1 MAGLEPAR
9 AFYGPTD
16 FKSVAS
22 TVPPHRQ
29 IMRNPLPLLQR
40 CDTGAIFST
49 AETTFDTASNAV
61 DNIATPTQRTEPTRP
76 KFEAVLDSRN
86 RKVVGL
92 WRRGSRYYA
101 QLRVDLGNG
110 RTAPRRFPLN
120 AIDLNGARGELE
132 RKRTER
138 LENRLRLPGRRPAF
152 QAVVEEY
159 FSSPSFTEKKL
170 RTQESQRQA
179 LERWTKYFAVL
190 SVEKVSLKKVDD
202 YRRARIEEG
211 TSARTVNLD
220 VIALRQVLGYAK
232 LCGYIDNVVQFFS
245 PRHGGGLKA
254 LRQRPVPKRR
264 LLSKE
269 EFQKLIEAGT
279 DKTTKNAQQLCFFL
293 RFLALA
299 GPREQEALHVA
310 RRDVDFARG
319 FVTIGAAG
327 DSKNSKSRSI
337 DFSPELEDL
346 LRELVASLPPDT
358 SWLFPS
364 PQRGPRDV
372 HAKTLRESFKL
383 VRAKAGLPRVGFHDL
398 RHFFASQCV
407 MAGID
412 FMTIASWLGHLDGGI
427 LVGKV
432 YGHLADSH
440 KQAAAQKLKFFK

>member
-1 MAGLEPAR
+1 MK
-9 AFYGPTD
+9 F
-16 FKSVAS
+16 SS
-22 TVPPHRQ
+22 
-29 IMRNPLPLLQR
+29 PLLQR
-40 CDTGAIFST
+40 CATGATFST
-49 AETTFDTASNAV
+49 ATPTLDTALNAV
-61 DNIATPTQRTEPTRP
+61 NNITTPTQRTEPTRP

-101 QLRVDLGNG
+101 QLRIDLGNG

-120 AIDLNGARGELE
+120 AVDLNSARAELE

-138 LENRLRLPGRRPAF
+138 LENRLRPPGRRPAF

-159 FSSPSFTEKKL
+159 FSSPSFTEKKI

-179 LERWTKYFAVL
+179 LERWAKYLATL
-190 SVEKVSLKKVDD
+190 SIEKVSLKKVDD
-202 YRRARIEEG
+202 YRRARIQDG
-211 TSARTVNLD
+211 TSPRTVNLD
-220 VIALRQVLGYAK
+220 VIALRQVLSYAK

-254 LRQRPVPKRR
+254 LRQRSAPKRR
-264 LLSKE
+264 LLTKE
-269 EFQKLIEAGT
+269 EFNRLIEAAT
-279 DKTTKNAQQLCFFL
+279 EDTTKNARQLRFFL

-299 GPREQEALHVA
+299 GAREQEALSVG
-310 RRDVDFARG
+310 RSDVDFASG

-327 DSKNSKSRSI
+327 DSKNRKSRTV
-337 DFSPELEDL
+337 DFSPELKEL
-346 LRELVASLPPDT
+346 LRELLASLPPDT

-364 PQRGPRDV
+364 TQRGTRDV
-372 HAKTLRESFKL
+372 RAKTLRESFKL
-383 VRAKAGLPRVGFHDL
+383 VRAKAGLPNVGFHDL

-412 FMTIASWLGHLDGGI
+412 FMTIATWLGHQDGGI

-432 YGHLADSH
+432 YGHLADTH
-440 KQAAAQKLKFFK
+440 KKAAAKKLRFFN